1 MSTKQVTVGD
11 LLGHEKARFHTGLD
25 LPDEALKQE
34 ISMPSWSKFSTDTYD
49 CLVYSGPSGNRCWK
63 LHGDGSM
70 VEVTK
75 EVIPVELT
83 YEPDPTAL
91 KVGEVV
97 RLNEGAN
104 RLPLQI
110 RARYRPGDQAT
121 VTKVKGRTHLMI
133 NVAGKGEIEVAR
145 SWVDRVRA

>member
-1 MSTKQVTVGD
+1 VTERTTVGD
-11 LLGHEKARFHTGLD
+11 LLGHDAARFHTGLEI
-25 LPDEALKQE
+25 PSVALEQE
-34 ISMPSWSKFSTDTYD
+34 LSMPSWSKFSTDTFD
-49 CLVYSGPSGNRCWK
+49 CLLYSGPSGARCWK
-63 LHGDGSM
+63 LHRDGSM

-75 EVIPVELT
+75 EVVPVELT

-110 RARYRPGDQAT
+110 RSRYRPGDQAT
-121 VTKVKGRTHLMI
+121 VAKVMGRTHLMI
-133 NVAGKGEIEVAR
+133 NVAGKGEIKVAR